1 MFKRRLIKVTT
12 MAIALSGMIAFTST
26 PSQAILGDQVFK
38 SGMVHEDIQVLQQ
51 ELQKIGYFKNENITP
66 YFGSVTELA
75 LIEFQ
80 KSKNIEPTG
89 IFDKNTYEL
98 LLASKT
104 VELSPDTN
112 SSKTTLIFD
121 RELTLEIKGDDVK
134 LFQEALKGLGYLDIE
149 NCTDYFGTMTKDA
162 LIVFQEANGL
172 KPDGIV
178 GLRTVDA
185 INKALLGRG
194 ITLPTATRGAEV
206 GTLSSKLAAT
216 AKNFLG
222 SRYVGGGASPSGFDC
237 SGFTSYVYK
246 QFGITLPRASTE
258 QAYVGTQLSKVDLLP
273 GDLLIFSNTYKKGP
287 SHTGI
292 YLGNGQFIHAS
303 TSTTGVIISD
313 LNSTYYSSKFTFG
326 RRLY

>member
-1 MFKRRLIKVTT
+1 MFKTKLIKTT
-12 MAIALSGMIAFTST
+12 TIAIALSGMIVFSST
-26 PSQAILGDQVFK
+26 PSHAILGDQVLQ
-38 SGMVHEDIQVLQQ
+38 SGMVHEDIQVLQEELQ
-51 ELQKIGYFKNENITP
+51 ELGYFKNENITP

-75 LIEFQ
+75 LKEFQ
-80 KSKNIEPTG
+80 NSKNIEPTG

-98 LLASKT
+98 LLAART
-104 VELSPDTN
+104 VELSTETN
-112 SSKTTLIFD
+112 SSKTTLTFD
-121 RELTLEIKGDDVK
+121 RELSLEIKGDDVK

-149 NCTDYFGTMTKDA
+149 NCTDYFGVMTKDA

-194 ITLPTATRGAEV
+194 ITLPTASRGAELV
-206 GTLSSKLAAT
+206 SLSSKLAAT
-216 AKNFLG
+216 AKSFLG
-222 SRYVGGGASPSGFDC
+222 SRYVSGGASPKGFDC

-258 QAYVGTQLSKVDLLP
+258 QAYVGTQLSKADLLP

-303 TSTTGVIISD
+303 TSKTGVIISD
-313 LNSTYYSSKFTFG
+313 LNSSYYTSKFTYG

>member
-26 PSQAILGDQVFK
+26 PSQAILGDQVLK

-51 ELQKIGYFKNENITP
+51 ELQKIGHFKDENITP

-75 LIEFQ
+75 LKEFQ
-80 KSKNIEPTG
+80 TSKNIEPTG

-104 VELSPDTN
+104 VELSPEIN
-112 SSKTTLIFD
+112 SSKTSLTFD

-172 KPDGIV
+172 KPDGIL

-185 INKALLGRG
+185 INKLLLGRG
-194 ITLPTATRGAEV
+194 ITLPTATRSVEL

-246 QFGITLPRASTE
+246 QHGITLPRASTS
-258 QAYVGTQLSKVDLLP
+258 QAYVGTQLNKADLLP

-303 TSTTGVIISD
+303 TSKTGVIISD
-313 LNSTYYSSKFTFG
+313 LNSAYYTSKFTYG

>member
-1 MFKRRLIKVTT
+1 MFKRRIIKAAT
-12 MAIALSGMIAFTST
+12 MAIALGGMIAFTST
-26 PSQAILGDQVFK
+26 PSHAILGDQVLK
-38 SGMVHEDIQVLQQ
+38 SGMVHEDVQVLQE
-51 ELQKIGYFKNENITP
+51 ELQNLGFFKNENPTV
-66 YFGSVTELA
+66 YFGSITEEA
-75 LIEFQ
+75 LIGFQ

-89 IFDKNTYEL
+89 IFDKITYEAL
-98 LLASKT
+98 QASKT
-104 VELSPDTN
+104 VELSTETD
-112 SSKTTLIFD
+112 SSKKGITFD
-121 RELTLEIKGDDVK
+121 RELSLEIKGEDVR
-134 LFQEALKGLGYLDIE
+134 LFQEALKGLGYLEIE
-149 NCTDYFGTMTKDA
+149 NCTDYFGTMTKEA
-162 LIVFQEANGL
+162 LIGFQEANGL

-194 ITLPTATRGAEV
+194 INLPSASRGAEL
-206 GTLSSKLAAT
+206 GSLSAKLAAT
-216 AKNFLG
+216 AKQYQG
-222 SRYVGGGASPSGFDC
+222 HRYISGGASPSGFDC

-246 QFGITLPRASTE
+246 QHGITLPRTSTA
-258 QAYVGTQLSKVDLLP
+258 QAYVGTQLNKADLLP

-313 LNSTYYSSKFTFG
+313 LNSTYYKSKFSYG